1 MIIVTI
7 IITITILRIILTIV
21 VIVKIPEGFLVTQPF
36 GSSKAIARDQ
46 QGLNKG
52 PLRSRVG
59 SRDSVLKGCYRF
71 ACKAFVPKAS
81 RILVGFSMDPKALYR
96 VGVMAWGC

>member
-36 GSSKAIARDQ
+36 GSSKAIP
-46 QGLNKG
+46 NKG

-59 SRDSVLKGCYRF
+59 SRDSVLNGCYRF